1 MGKLTKDRSIAWVR
15 LLANAKKEPIT
26 ITYCGKSKDGLWL
39 WEVRQGDKY
48 LALQGT
54 EFQIIESLKSL

>member
-1 MGKLTKDRSIAWVR
+1 MDKLVKDRATAWVR
-15 LLANAKKEPIT
+15 LLANAKREPVVIC
-26 ITYCGKSKDGLWL
+26 YCGKSKEGQWL

-54 EFQIIESLKSL
+54 ELQVIESLKNC